1 MLIGKVVFRE
11 EKHKEPQISFRFG
24 WARLSGQR
32 LYWRLWG
39 SEIIEPR
46 AAIGH
51 SLVKC
56 SRARGLFDLLG
67 LTNFAQHDE
76 GPVAHGDYG
85 HL

>member
-1 MLIGKVVFRE
+1 MK
-11 EKHKEPQISFRFG
+11 KHKEPQISCRFG
-24 WARLSGQR
+24 WARPSVQR
-32 LYWRLWG
+32 VYLRLWG

-56 SRARGLFDLLG
+56 GRARGLFDLLG

-76 GPVAHGDYG
+76 GPTAHGDYG
-85 HL
+85 YL